1 MRRAGSTEPKTRQV
15 KRLPAERR
23 TVGGVA
29 TWADVERVGLSLP
42 ETRLGDSHG
51 GEPVVLVRAQQFAR
65 FRRDDNGEVLQF
77 WVSAED
83 LVGGYLTSTP
93 EVFWGAPGF
102 SRKVVMARLKAL
114 GLSEL
119 REVLVESWSSRA
131 NATLRK
137 AHPDLR

>member
-1 MRRAGSTEPKTRQV
+1 MAS
-15 KRLPAERR
+15 
-23 TVGGVA
+23 
-29 TWADVERVGLSLP
+29 WADVERIGLSLP

-65 FRRDDNGEVLQF
+65 FRRDDSGEVLQF
-77 WVSAED
+77 WVPDED
-83 LVGGYLTSTP
+83 LVGAHLASAP

-114 GLSEL
+114 GLHEL
-119 REVLVESWSSRA
+119 REVLVESWSCRA
-131 NATLRK
+131 TATLCN